1 MKIFNKK
8 QILLMCAG
16 VALCT
21 LPVIAIKL
29 ESSAFQDG
37 AFLSYEKGICDD
49 LMSTLVEKPS
59 TMEFLECKAPRK
71 TQVKTLIATYRVTG
85 KDARSAEQFLQQNFK
100 MSKLKF
106 LCCGWDTV
114 SSSGPQ
120 GVQPGHGRYIDRQ
133 GFYHD
138 VAMYS
143 EETLLNNHQDWSK
156 IPFFYI
162 VVKKFLEDP

>member
-1 MKIFNKK
+1 MKNFIKK
-8 QILLMCAG
+8 QLPLICAG

-29 ESSAFQDG
+29 ESSTLQDG
-37 AFLSYEKGICDD
+37 TFLSYEKGICGD

-59 TMEFLECKAPRK
+59 MMEFLECKAPRK

-85 KDARSAEQFLQQNFK
+85 KDARSAEQFLQQKFK

-120 GVQPGHGRYIDRQ
+120 GNQPGNGRYTDRQ

-138 VAMYS
+138 IEMYS
-143 EETLLNNHQDWSK
+143 DETLLNNHQDWSK

-162 VVKKFLEDP
+162 VVTKFLEDP